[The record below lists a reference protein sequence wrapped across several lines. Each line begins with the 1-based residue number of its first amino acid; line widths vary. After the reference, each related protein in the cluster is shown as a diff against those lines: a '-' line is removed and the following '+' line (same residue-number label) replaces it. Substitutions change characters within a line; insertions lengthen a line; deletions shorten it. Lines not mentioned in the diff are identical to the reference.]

1 MFQDLSGSESYH
13 SMPWFLQTPWELPGQ
28 VLDGSPEE
36 VLQASALKAFDKDG
50 RESQPFTSN
59 IGTPCR
65 VNSFNSNIGQHVDLA
80 PPSKSYEGR
89 QGDDVCSC

>member
-13 SMPWFLQTPWELPGQ
+13 SMPWFLQTPSWELPVGQ

-50 RESQPFTSN
+50 LVSTFHQQYWNS
-59 IGTPCR
+59 R

-89 QGDDVCSC
+89 QGDDVCS

>member
-1 MFQDLSGSESYH
+1 VKSS
-13 SMPWFLQTPWELPGQ
+13 WELPGQ

-59 IGTPCR
+59 IGTP
-65 VNSFNSNIGQHVDLA
+65 G
-80 PPSKSYEGR
+80 
-89 QGDDVCSC
+89 

>member
-1 MFQDLSGSESYH
+1 MNSMFQDLSGSESYH

-50 RESQPFTSN
+50 LVSTFHQQYW
-59 IGTPCR
+59 
-65 VNSFNSNIGQHVDLA
+65 NSM
-80 PPSKSYEGR
+80 
-89 QGDDVCSC
+89 QGEFI